1 MTAKE
6 LIDHLRACGP
16 QDLNVVF
23 HYLADRVHESRLEG
37 GQRLLDSTDFTIW
50 LRELG
55 NAWREAEH
63 HGFLPVHN
71 TCPRCGH
78 IHQGDAECGE
88 DIGGGRIC
96 RCELPVPA

>member
-23 HYLADRVHESRLEG
+23 HYIADRVPELRLED
-37 GQRLLDSTDFTIW
+37 GQRLLDSTDFTVC

-55 NAWREAEH
+55 KAWREAEGWKFPALH
-63 HGFLPVHN
+63 D

-88 DIGGGRIC
+88 DIGGGPH
-96 RCELPVPA
+96 LSL